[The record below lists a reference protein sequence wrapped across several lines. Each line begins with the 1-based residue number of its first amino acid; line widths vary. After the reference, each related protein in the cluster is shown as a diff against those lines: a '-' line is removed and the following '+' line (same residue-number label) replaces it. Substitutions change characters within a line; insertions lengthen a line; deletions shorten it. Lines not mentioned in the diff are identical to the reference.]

1 MTPDRLLEIWREL
14 GEQTPSPSG
23 MHRRRLDTE
32 SPVDIFACVFWPS
45 RRPGILVEGAGE
57 FRPAGDRIPACR
69 GVRTVH
75 EVASV
80 PGPRTILRVLLD
92 DDSLL
97 DIFAVLSADL
107 VQVVTAQ
114 TTTGSGLTRCLDR
127 LCMWQI
133 LFDRIPAEGLS
144 EERQRGLF
152 GELAVMDSLLLEA
165 LAPFSAVTSW
175 VGPDPANQDFVHAGT
190 AVEVKTSLAKR
201 HARVVINNEK
211 QLDERPHR
219 ALFLAHLRMDESA
232 ARGVSLASLVTRVR
246 DRVEVDPAAA
256 RELEDRLTLAGYLDL
271 HAPIYTRMKW
281 LVASTRFFRVEGEF
295 PRLTENNLP
304 VGVGDIRYSI
314 IADDLLLYESSA
326 EQVSRLLEDDN
337 V

>member
-14 GEQTPSPSG
+14 GEQTPSPNG
-23 MHRRRLDTE
+23 MHRRRLDTV

-45 RRPGILVEGAGE
+45 SQPGLLIEGAGV
-57 FRPAGDRIPACR
+57 FRPPGNRIPACR

-75 EVASV
+75 EVGSV
-80 PGPRTILRVLLD
+80 PSPRTILRVMLD
-92 DDSLL
+92 DASLL

-107 VQVVTAQ
+107 VQVVTAE
-114 TTTGSGLTRCLDR
+114 TTTVAGLTRCLDR

-165 LAPFSAVTSW
+165 LAPFPAVTSW
-175 VGPDPANQDFVHAGT
+175 VGPDPANQDFIHAGT

-201 HARVVINNEK
+201 HARVAISNEK
-211 QLDERPHR
+211 QLDEQPHQ

-232 ARGVSLASLVTRVR
+232 ALGMSLASLVTRVR
-246 DRVEVDPAAA
+246 AKVKVDPAAA
-256 RELEDRLTLAGYLDL
+256 RELDDRLALAGYLDL
-271 HAPIYTRMKW
+271 HAPIYDGTKW
-281 LVASTRFFRVEGEF
+281 LVTSTRFFRVEGAF
-295 PRLTENNLP
+295 PRLTEDNLP

-314 IADDLLLYESSA
+314 IADDLAQFEASA
-326 EQVSRLLEDDN
+326 EQVSSQLEDDN

>member
-1 MTPDRLLEIWREL
+1 MTPERLLEIWREL

-23 MHRRRLDTE
+23 MHRRRLDTVA
-32 SPVDIFACVFWPS
+32 SVDIFACVFWPS
-45 RRPGILVEGAGE
+45 RQPGILVEGAGA
-57 FRPAGDRIPACR
+57 FRPPGNRIPACR

-80 PGPRTILRVLLD
+80 PSPRTILRVLLD
-92 DDSLL
+92 DNALL

-107 VQVVTAQ
+107 VQVVTAE
-114 TTTGSGLTRCLDR
+114 TTTGAGLTRCIDR

-165 LAPFSAVTSW
+165 MPPFPAVTSW
-175 VGPDPANQDFVHAGT
+175 VGPDPANQDFIHAGT

-201 HARVVINNEK
+201 HARVAISNEK

-232 ARGVSLASLVTRVR
+232 ALGMSLASLVTRVR
-246 DRVEVDPAAA
+246 GRVEVDPAAA
-256 RELEDRLTLAGYLDL
+256 RELDARLTLAGYLDL
-271 HAPIYTRMKW
+271 HAPIYNRRKW

-295 PRLTENNLP
+295 PRLTEHNLP

-314 IADDLLLYESSA
+314 IADDLVQYETSA
-326 EQVSRLLEDDN
+326 EQVSSQLEDDN